1 MHNKTSAAFS
11 TRTIA
16 LAGMLSV
23 IVVVL
28 QIVANLIQPVPGV
41 AITLVLVP
49 VVIGAALLGP
59 AVGAWLGFVFAMTV
73 LLSGAAAAFLPISA
87 FGTVVT
93 VLAKGVCAG
102 LCAGLVYKALETKNQ
117 YLAVICAAIV
127 CPVVNTGIF
136 LIGCRLFFWPTIV
149 EWGRGSGYENPAAYA
164 LLGLAGINFLVELA
178 INVILAPVIL
188 RLVNIG
194 REMWAGKK

>member
-1 MHNKTSAAFS
+1 MHNKTSAALS
-11 TRTIA
+11 TRTIT
-16 LAGMLSV
+16 LAAMLSV

-87 FGTVVT
+87 FGTVLT
-93 VLAKGVCAG
+93 VIVKGVCAG
-102 LCAGLVYKALETKNQ
+102 LCAGLVFKALEQKNQ

-127 CPVVNTGIF
+127 CPIVNTGIF
-136 LIGCRLFFWPTIV
+136 LIGCRLFFWPTIAQ
-149 EWGRGSGYENPAAYA
+149 WGRDSGFENPAAFA
-164 LLGLAGINFLVELA
+164 LLGLAGVNFLIELA
-178 INVILAPVIL
+178 INIVLAPVIL

-194 REMWAGKK
+194 RRMWTGRK

>member
-16 LAGMLSV
+16 LAAMLSV

-73 LLSGAAAAFLPISA
+73 LLSGAEAAFFPISTA
-87 FGTVVT
+87 GTIIT
-93 VLAKGVCAG
+93 VLVKGIAAG
-102 LCAGLVYKALETKNQ
+102 LCAGLVFKALEKKNQ

-127 CPVVNTGIF
+127 CPIVNTGIF

-149 EWGRGSGYENPAAYA
+149 EWGKASNFDNPVAYA
-164 LLGLAGINFLVELA
+164 FLGLAGINFLVELG
-178 INVILAPVIL
+178 INIILAPTIL
-188 RLVNIG
+188 RLVNTG
-194 REMWAGKK
+194 REMWGGKK